1 MQPRVLLVPLLVVA
15 TALFVVGVRVEK
27 SSGDTHDESTAAAVE
42 QGGGA
47 ETGDAHAGEPGQAAE
62 SREAG
67 EAAAGGEVH
76 AEPAV
81 GEASEEDETLLGID
95 LEVTG
100 FVALAAALSLA
111 LALAVWLRPGWV
123 LLLAAVVGMT
133 VAFAA
138 LDVREVF
145 HQADEDDGGLAL
157 LAGVVAA
164 LHLAAAA
171 LALRMRRATS
181 APAGGAAP

>member
-1 MQPRVLLVPLLVVA
+1 
-15 TALFVVGVRVEK
+15 
-27 SSGDTHDESTAAAVE
+27 
-42 QGGGA
+42 
-47 ETGDAHAGEPGQAAE
+47 
-62 SREAG
+62 
-67 EAAAGGEVH
+67 
-76 AEPAV
+76 
-81 GEASEEDETLLGID
+81 
-95 LEVTG
+95 
-100 FVALAAALSLA
+100 
-111 LALAVWLRPGWV
+111 
-123 LLLAAVVGMT
+123 MT